1 MPGSLAMPRLWCRT
15 SGVLRAHNGYRE
27 HHAQGRH
34 PCGSLVLSRSVL
46 LFAKKKQT
54 SVHRYLRVIA
64 TVRLYCH
71 ASGIARNGY
80 TGASRLSRTL
90 RTWSYTPAFAC
101 IGPLRPAVCVL
112 ASLQSQ
118 ISKHQALA
126 NTGLSQRFSCSL
138 SVIYRPYRAKR
149 MPFGQLF
156 QMPTHHPRGAGGLSA
171 VPAWLRRLRVATL
184 RSVVRGYAA
193 PFLSPV
199 APACRRRDSAAGSLN
214 AARFAPTLAYAS
226 GIPPALHWV
235 FFVVLSFVRLLVR
248 NYYS

>member
-1 MPGSLAMPRLWCRT
+1 MPGSNSDRYWGNHVDNPHF
-15 SGVLRAHNGYRE
+15 S
-27 HHAQGRH
+27 
-34 PCGSLVLSRSVL
+34 SLSRLSVESISL
-46 LFAKKKQT
+46 AGRGSGRCPLCD
-54 SVHRYLRVIA
+54 RRNLRKEITQMDNQPVCR
-64 TVRLYCH
+64 VRLQCH

-156 QMPTHHPRGAGGLSA
+156 IRPPTTHAGPVACRPSPLGFAACASLPCVRSSA
-171 VPAWLRRLRVATL
+171 ATPLPSSL
-184 RSVVRGYAA
+184 RSLPLVGGATPLRG
-193 PFLSPV
+193 
-199 APACRRRDSAAGSLN
+199 R
-214 AARFAPTLAYAS
+214 
-226 GIPPALHWV
+226 
-235 FFVVLSFVRLLVR
+235 
-248 NYYS
+248 

>member
-156 QMPTHHPRGAGGLSA
+156 IRPPTTHAG
-171 VPAWLRRLRVATL
+171 
-184 RSVVRGYAA
+184 
-193 PFLSPV
+193 PV
-199 APACRRRDSAAGSLN
+199 ACRPSPLAGRRRNPAAGSLN
-214 AARFAPTLAYAS
+214 GPAASRPSLTLRAS
-226 GIPPALHWV
+226 HPPSRGSSS
-235 FFVVLSFVRLLVR
+235 FFFLLYFCFLCSIILNLFVPCGFLLR
-248 NYYS
+248 